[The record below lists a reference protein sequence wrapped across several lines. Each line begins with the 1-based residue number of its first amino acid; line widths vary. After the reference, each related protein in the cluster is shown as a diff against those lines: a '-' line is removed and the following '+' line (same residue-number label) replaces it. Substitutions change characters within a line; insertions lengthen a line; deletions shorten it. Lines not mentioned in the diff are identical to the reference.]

1 MSNES
6 NESSIINKVLK
17 LLGDDNSIKT
27 IGEKLKELRESKN
40 IIDENGKV
48 KRYTQSNLEADTGIS
63 IQSIRAYESNKTIP
77 ENKNAKI
84 LADFFGVTLESLLND
99 HIDIVYVAN
108 IEQTDYSKE
117 LGLSNKSIE
126 NIKQMSSSLNVFLE
140 DNFSLSFIKKIDL
153 LINIKEKLYKES
165 KKFVNLLSSEYINTN
180 VEDYISKL
188 EEIHLI
194 LERYFREIP
203 NINIY
208 INYDLFDVDFNTG
221 IASLKECKHYDEDFL
236 YWHSHLKRVISYILD
251 EITRTNKMLKYEI
264 STELNVFL
272 NKITE

>member
-6 NESSIINKVLK
+6 NESSIMNKVLK

-108 IEQTDYSKE
+108 IEQTNYSKE

-126 NIKQMSSSLNVFLE
+126 NIKQMSTSLNVFLE

-153 LINIKEKLYKES
+153 LINIKEKLYKEV
-165 KKFVNLLSSEYINTN
+165 KEFETLLSNKCSNEDIKKCVSTL
-180 VEDYISKL
+180 VEKQTIIEK
-188 EEIHLI
+188 
-194 LERYFREIP
+194 YFQEIP
-203 NINIY
+203 NINVY
-208 INYDLFDVDFNTG
+208 LNFQVFYDDFNLG
-221 IASLKECKHYDEDFL
+221 ISTLETCTKVDNDFS
-236 YWHSHLKRVISYILD
+236 YWISHLKRVTCYILD
-251 EITRTNKMLKYEI
+251 EITRTNKILNYEI

-272 NKITE
+272 NKIIE